1 MAVKKR
7 PKSLSHGRPPVVSK
21 HNDVSRSL
29 TSKAT
34 RTLIRTH
41 HRLQKQHAAALRT
54 GDNAK
59 ATELSKVIEDNGGLE
74 LYQAASIKG
83 QSAERGGDSSRV
95 LVRWLKERG
104 AFTRGQSARSDFTE
118 SNREITG
125 NRKKKMK
132 EPFQLKV
139 LEVGAL
145 SPLNAISSLPGLNI
159 TCIDLHSQHPTIETQ
174 DFMERPIPNSD
185 EEKFDIISLSLV
197 LNYVPD
203 AVARGEMLRRTCK
216 FLRLGKQSKEAEEN
230 STIPALFL
238 VLPAP
243 CVMNSRY
250 LTEEHLTL
258 IMNTLGFVLMHNKL
272 SAKLVYYLWRYQ
284 SGGTHKSVP
293 KKSLRAG
300 GNRNNFCVILE

>member
-1 MAVKKR
+1 MTVKKR
-7 PKSLSHGRPPVVSK
+7 PKSLSHGRPPILSK
-21 HNDVSRSL
+21 HNDLARSL

-41 HRLQKQHAAALRT
+41 HRLQKQRAAALRA
-54 GDNAK
+54 GDKVK
-59 ATELSKVIEDNGGLE
+59 AAELSKAIDDNGGLE

-95 LVRWLKERG
+95 LVQWLKERG
-104 AFTRGQSARSDFTE
+104 TFTGGQSTRSDFTE
-118 SNREITG
+118 SDREVTG
-125 NRKKKMK
+125 NHKEKIK

-145 SPLNAISSLPGLNI
+145 SPLNAISGLPGLNI
-159 TCIDLHSQHPTIETQ
+159 TCIDLHSQHPAIETQ

-284 SGGTHKSVP
+284 SGGTHKPVP
-293 KKSLRAG
+293 KKILRAG

>member
-7 PKSLSHGRPPVVSK
+7 PKSLSHGRPPILSK
-21 HNDVSRSL
+21 HKDVPRSL

-41 HRLQKQHAAALRT
+41 HRLQKQHAAALRA

-59 ATELSKVIEDNGGLE
+59 AAELLKAIESNGGLE
-74 LYQAASIKG
+74 LYQVASIKG

-95 LVRWLKERG
+95 LVQWLKENG
-104 AFTRGQSARSDFTE
+104 TITGEQSASSDSIELDTKV
-118 SNREITG
+118 TG
-125 NRKKKMK
+125 GHKKKVK
-132 EPFQLKV
+132 GHLLKV

-145 SPLNAISSLPGLNI
+145 SPSNAISGLPSLSI
-159 TCIDLHSQHPTIETQ
+159 TRIDLHSQHPLIETQ
-174 DFMERPIPNSD
+174 DFMERPIPDND

-203 AVARGEMLRRTCK
+203 AVGRGEMLKRICR
-216 FLRLGKQSKEAEEN
+216 FLRFARQSGDTEEN

-243 CVMNSRY
+243 CVTNSRY
-250 LTEEHLTL
+250 LTEERLTR
-258 IMNTLGFVLMHNKL
+258 IMENLGFVLMHKKL

-284 SGGTHKSVP
+284 SGGTQKPVP
-293 KKSLRAG
+293 KENLRAG
-300 GNRNNFCVILE
+300 GSRNNFCVVLE

>member
-59 ATELSKVIEDNGGLE
+59 ATELSKAIEDNGGLE
-74 LYQAASIKG
+74 LYQAASIRG

-95 LVRWLKERG
+95 LVQWLKERG
-104 AFTRGQSARSDFTE
+104 TFTRGQSTRSDFTE
-118 SNREITG
+118 SDREITG
-125 NRKKKMK
+125 NRKKKIK
-132 EPFQLKV
+132 ELKV

-284 SGGTHKSVP
+284 SGGTHKPVP
-293 KKSLRAG
+293 KKILRAG

>member
-7 PKSLSHGRPPVVSK
+7 PKSLSHGRPPILSK
-21 HNDVSRSL
+21 HKDVPRSL

-41 HRLQKQHAAALRT
+41 HRLQKQHAAALRA

-59 ATELSKVIEDNGGLE
+59 AAELLKAIESNGGLE
-74 LYQAASIKG
+74 LYQVASIKG

-95 LVRWLKERG
+95 LVQWLKENG
-104 AFTRGQSARSDFTE
+104 TITGEQSARHL
-118 SNREITG
+118 
-125 NRKKKMK
+125 
-132 EPFQLKV
+132 LKV

-145 SPLNAISSLPGLNI
+145 SPSNAISGLPSLSI
-159 TCIDLHSQHPTIETQ
+159 TRIDLHSQHPLIETQ
-174 DFMERPIPNSD
+174 DFMERPIPDND

-203 AVARGEMLRRTCK
+203 AVGRGEMLKRICR
-216 FLRLGKQSKEAEEN
+216 FLRFARQSGDTEEN

-243 CVMNSRY
+243 CVTNSRY
-250 LTEEHLTL
+250 LTEERLTR
-258 IMNTLGFVLMHNKL
+258 IMENLGFVLMHKKL

-284 SGGTHKSVP
+284 SGGTQKPVP
-293 KKSLRAG
+293 KENLRAG
-300 GNRNNFCVILE
+300 GSRNNFCVVLE

>member
-41 HRLQKQHAAALRT
+41 HRLQKQHAAALRA

-59 ATELSKVIEDNGGLE
+59 ATELSKAIEDNGGLE

-95 LVRWLKERG
+95 LVQWLKERG
-104 AFTRGQSARSDFTE
+104 TFTRGQSTTSDFTE
-118 SNREITG
+118 SDREITG
-125 NRKKKMK
+125 NRKKKIK
-132 EPFQLKV
+132 ELKV

-258 IMNTLGFVLMHNKL
+258 IMDTLGFVLMHKKL

-284 SGGTHKSVP
+284 SGGTYMPVP

-300 GNRNNFCVILE
+300 GSRNNFCVILE

>member
-1 MAVKKR
+1 MTVKKP
-7 PKSLSHGRPPVVSK
+7 PKSLSHGRPPVLSK
-21 HNDVSRSL
+21 HNDLARSL

-41 HRLQKQHAAALRT
+41 HRLQKQRAAALRA

-59 ATELSKVIEDNGGLE
+59 ATELSKAIDANGGLE

-95 LVRWLKERG
+95 LVQWLKERG
-104 AFTRGQSARSDFTE
+104 TFTRGQSTRSDFTE
-118 SNREITG
+118 SDRERTG
-125 NRKKKMK
+125 NRKKKIK
-132 EPFQLKV
+132 ELKV

-174 DFMERPIPNSD
+174 DFMERAIPNSD

-284 SGGTHKSVP
+284 SGGTHKPVP

>member
-41 HRLQKQHAAALRT
+41 HRLQKQHAAALRA

-95 LVRWLKERG
+95 LVQWLKERG
-104 AFTRGQSARSDFTE
+104 TFTRGQSTRSDFTE
-118 SNREITG
+118 SDREITG
-125 NRKKKMK
+125 NRKKKIK

-258 IMNTLGFVLMHNKL
+258 IMDTLGFVLMHNKL

-284 SGGTHKSVP
+284 SGGTHKPVP

-300 GNRNNFCVILE
+300 GNRNNFCMILE